1 MFSVFKISL
10 IFCLVAMRVG
20 TSGRRSSFS
29 MKPMSFKSAF
39 TPAGLPSTKS
49 RL

>member
-10 IFCLVAMRVG
+10 IFCLVAIRVG
-20 TSGRRSSFS
+20 TRGKRSSFS
-29 MKPMSFKSAF
+29 IKPMSFKSAF
-39 TPAGLPSTKS
+39 TPAGFPSTKR